1 MGTSSYKFITALLND
16 PKLSA
21 SDRDRIIQL
30 IGRELERKN
39 KDYVTEDRLK
49 DFVTIDKLK
58 VIMTSLSSPTID
70 EKSNSSN
77 SHGKIDYGSTIH
89 SPREMVEFLKQFSSS
104 SSALKYT
111 TPQ

>member
-39 KDYVTEDRLK
+39 KDYVTEERLK
-49 DFVTIDKLK
+49 DFVTMDKLRELFA
-58 VIMTSLSSPTID
+58 SLPVDSSIT
-70 EKSNSSN
+70 KSNSTE
-77 SHGKIDYGSTIH
+77 SHGKNEPGSTIH
-89 SPREMVEFLKQFSSS
+89 CPYDIVNFLKLFSNS

-111 TPQ
+111 V